1 MGKVLTWV
9 LIAAIVWLVWQ
20 LIVVSRRRSES
31 SSRSEGSDRGD
42 ASSTGTDPTAPE
54 RIERCAHCGV
64 YFPASQARRD
74 GERWFCSAEH
84 LAAARRGDPR

>member
-1 MGKVLTWV
+1 MGKVLTWL

-20 LIVVSRRRSES
+20 LIVASRRRSER
-31 SSRSEGSDRGD
+31 SRRS
-42 ASSTGTDPTAPE
+42 ATDPASAE

-64 YFPASQARRD
+64 YLPASQARRD

-84 LAAARRGDPR
+84 VAAARRGDPP